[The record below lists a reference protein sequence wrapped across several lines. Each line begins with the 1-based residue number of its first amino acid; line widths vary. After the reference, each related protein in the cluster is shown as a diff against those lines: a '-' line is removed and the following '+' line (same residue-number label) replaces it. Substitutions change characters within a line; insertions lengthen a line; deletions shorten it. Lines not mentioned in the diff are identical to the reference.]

1 MKTQEQYIQADGHR
15 IETLQIGDID
25 PNKPT
30 LVFIH
35 GGLDCVGMWRQFPMQ
50 LCETTGL
57 AGIVYSRW
65 GHGKSDKLV
74 LPREGDI
81 RAIEA
86 DQPLKDIFAHFGLG
100 KVILVGHSFGGAV
113 SLIASSIHQDT
124 VCGCVSIAPQLTSH
138 GDTKAG
144 LAKAIAAYDDGK
156 LRVKLEEFHGDNT
169 EILFRNWSTSSSK
182 PGHKPADYSPQ
193 LRKITCPV
201 LGIYGMADN
210 YGYLHNLDLKKKC
223 LSCPFEILEIP
234 DSAHYP
240 HLDSPE
246 PVLEAAGKFIGKL
259 VC

>member
-1 MKTQEQYIQADGHR
+1 M
-15 IETLQIGDID
+15 
-25 PNKPT
+25 
-30 LVFIH
+30 
-35 GGLDCVGMWRQFPMQ
+35 
-50 LCETTGL
+50 
-57 AGIVYSRW
+57 
-65 GHGKSDKLV
+65 
-74 LPREGDI
+74 
-81 RAIEA
+81 
-86 DQPLKDIFAHFGLG
+86 
-100 KVILVGHSFGGAV
+100 
-113 SLIASSIHQDT
+113 
-124 VCGCVSIAPQLTSH
+124 SIAPQLTSH

-240 HLDSPE
+240 HLDAPE